1 MTSDLDHNPVLSS
14 VRAFV
19 MEMLG
24 TLVHRFL
31 ERGVGLNR
39 KSPIT
44 AAPSVFFCLLVTL
57 RHQTSNGC
65 IFLCLNVFPSAASF
79 AFRCLPRVCRC
90 CTDAEKHLRFAQT
103 ACALACGYSW
113 ERSGQ
118 TLQQKADFGLHQRE
132 KVAVIIC
139 WGAGTPRA
147 VSAFTAKEKCVWRC

>member
-1 MTSDLDHNPVLSS
+1 MTSDLDHNPGSWESGSQLCQSVCDGNARRACSS
-14 VRAFV
+14 
-19 MEMLG
+19 LPG
-24 TLVHRFL
+24 
-31 ERGVGLNR
+31 ERCGPQQEV
-39 KSPIT
+39 SHH
-44 AAPSVFFCLLVTL
+44 SLLVTL

-65 IFLCLNVFPSAASF
+65 IVLCLNVFPSAASF
-79 AFRCLPRVCRC
+79 AFRCPPRVCRC

-118 TLQQKADFGLHQRE
+118 TLQQKADFGLHHRE

-147 VSAFTAKEKCVWRC
+147 VSAFTVKEKCVWRC